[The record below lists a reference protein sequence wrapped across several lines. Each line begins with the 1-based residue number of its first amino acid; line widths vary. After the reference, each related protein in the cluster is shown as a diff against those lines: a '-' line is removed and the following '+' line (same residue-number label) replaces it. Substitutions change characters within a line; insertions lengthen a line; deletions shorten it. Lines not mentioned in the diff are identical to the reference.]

1 MTFQETLDFLYTQL
15 PVFHLQGA
23 SAYKKDLSRTQA
35 LLAYLGNPHHA
46 FNTIH
51 IAGTNGK
58 GSTSHLLASV
68 LQEAG
73 YKVGLYTSPH
83 LRDFRERIK
92 IISPEVSGE
101 ISEEFVCEFI
111 EKHIDFFKSN
121 ELSFFE
127 MSVGLAFEYFVK
139 QKTDINIIE
148 VGMGG
153 RLDSTNIITPLISV
167 ITNIGLDHTQFLG
180 NTLEL
185 IAFEKAGIIK
195 PNIPVVIGEY
205 ISETKP
211 VFLAKS
217 DETHSEI
224 YFASDLIAATYPSA
238 LLGDYQI
245 QNKKTVLQTLKV
257 LQDKKLLSVSETDIK
272 NGFLNVIK
280 NTGLQGRWQQLGE
293 NPTVICDT
301 AHNAHGLKIVLN
313 QLNKQKFEK
322 LEKQKISYRQ
332 QADSAHIKNNQ
343 GQNQVWII
351 NNSKDTV
358 TIQMQDWSFI
368 CVLQAKTKGGQWYP
382 IQYWRFSTC
391 GNSYYSKHFPPK
403 TANSFVTKLPNEG
416 DYKTKIRY
424 KLLGA
429 DKFFYSNEFD
439 GRINYCEFVED
450 STNYNNRGEPQP
462 HFKLDSLIYLALQ

>member
-1 MTFQETLDFLYTQL
+1 MNYKETLDWIFNKL
-15 PVFHLQGA
+15 PMYQTQGA
-23 SAYKKDLSRTQA
+23 TAYRKDITNTV
-35 LLAYLGNPHHA
+35 LLAKHLGNPEHYLKC
-46 FNTIH
+46 IH
-51 IAGTNGK
+51 VAGTNGK

-83 LRDFRERIK
+83 LKDYRERIT
-92 IISPEVSGE
+92 INGIP
-101 ISEEFVCEFI
+101 ISEDYVCDFI
-111 EKHIDFFKSN
+111 NKNKAFFEAN

-153 RLDSTNIITPLISV
+153 RLDSTNIITPLVSV

-280 NTGLQGRWQQLGE
+280 NTRLQGRWQQLGE

-301 AHNAHGLKIVLN
+301 AHNAHGLKIVIN
-313 QLNKQKFEK
+313 QLKKEK
-322 LEKQKISYRQ
+322 YDQLHIVLGLVNDKNLTEILPLFPENAIYYFCKPDISRGLDQLTLKEKAAEFNLVGQTYISVSNAY
-332 QADSAHIKNNQ
+332 QAAKENAGNYDFIYIGGSTFVVAEILYFFSNMFALSKN
-343 GQNQVWII
+343 
-351 NNSKDTV
+351 
-358 TIQMQDWSFI
+358 
-368 CVLQAKTKGGQWYP
+368 
-382 IQYWRFSTC
+382 
-391 GNSYYSKHFPPK
+391 
-403 TANSFVTKLPNEG
+403 
-416 DYKTKIRY
+416 
-424 KLLGA
+424 
-429 DKFFYSNEFD
+429 
-439 GRINYCEFVED
+439 
-450 STNYNNRGEPQP
+450 
-462 HFKLDSLIYLALQ
+462 

>member
-1 MTFQETLDFLYTQL
+1 MNYKETLDWMFNKL
-15 PVFHLQGA
+15 PMYQTQGA
-23 SAYKKDLSRTQA
+23 TAYRKDITNTV
-35 LLAYLGNPHHA
+35 LLAKHLGNPE
-46 FNTIH
+46 NYLKCIH
-51 IAGTNGK
+51 VAGTNGK

-83 LRDFRERIK
+83 LKDYRERIT
-92 IISPEVSGE
+92 INGIP
-101 ISEEFVCEFI
+101 ISEDYVCDFI
-111 EKHIDFFKSN
+111 NKNKAFFEAN

-127 MSVGLAFEYFVK
+127 MSVGLAFEYFVE

-153 RLDSTNIITPLISV
+153 RLDSTNIITPLVSV

-301 AHNAHGLKIVLN
+301 AHNAHGLKIVIN
-313 QLNKQKFEK
+313 QLKKEK
-322 LEKQKISYRQ
+322 YDQLHIVLGLVNDKNLTEILPLFPKNAIYYFCKPDISRGLDQLILKEKAAEFNLVGQTYISVSNAY
-332 QADSAHIKNNQ
+332 QAAKENAKEND
-343 GQNQVWII
+343 
-351 NNSKDTV
+351 
-358 TIQMQDWSFI
+358 FI
-368 CVLQAKTKGGQWYP
+368 YVGG
-382 IQYWRFSTC
+382 ST
-391 GNSYYSKHFPPK
+391 
-403 TANSFVTKLPNEG
+403 FVVAEIL
-416 DYKTKIRY
+416 
-424 KLLGA
+424 
-429 DKFFYSNEFD
+429 
-439 GRINYCEFVED
+439 
-450 STNYNNRGEPQP
+450 
-462 HFKLDSLIYLALQ
+462 